1 VTILELRDGAA
12 RLRPAEESD
21 APFVA
26 SAWMESQRGAP
37 PWREVPAHRYYPS
50 MTQRIARLF
59 RQSAVLVAC
68 DVESPSVLMGCLVH
82 EGAALIH
89 MVYVKSAFRGFGL
102 ARKLVRAVEERAA
115 ALGHRVLN
123 LDVRETQTTAIALF
137 EALGYV
143 HWGTHPFYA
152 RVNGQTV
159 GGRYYFKPLEPGR
172 GRSTGALLD
181 PTQ

>member
-1 VTILELRDGAA
+1 MTILELRDGAA

-102 ARKLVRAVEERAA
+102 ARAMLAHEVPRFGIEATIVTALPRDRGNVVERFKLVFDPFLAEAA
-115 ALGHRVLN
+115 
-123 LDVRETQTTAIALF
+123 
-137 EALGYV
+137 
-143 HWGTHPFYA
+143 
-152 RVNGQTV
+152 
-159 GGRYYFKPLEPGR
+159 
-172 GRSTGALLD
+172 
-181 PTQ
+181 